1 MTTLTTLT
9 FNTAKTSPLI
19 YNGYTFVTTNSPTN
33 TIFTNNDGM
42 TSTSNAWT
50 GDTTIVSANF
60 PTTLTSIDGSAFSN
74 ASNFTTITFDPSS
87 SLTSFDTSAF
97 NNSGLTSIII
107 PNSVTT
113 IGQSVFQA
121 CSSLTSV
128 TFEATSSVTSIG
140 INAFLNTALTTINI
154 PSSVITMND
163 SAFQS
168 CSSLATITFESPSS
182 LTTIG
187 TSAFQS
193 SGLTSIIIPN
203 SVTSLGYSSFLQCF
217 SLSSV
222 TFEATS
228 SLTTIGGIAFYDC
241 RLLTSIT
248 FNTPSLTTIGANAF
262 EIPSHIPNAGLI
274 TVIIPNSVTSIGN
287 DAFQTTNLT
296 WVDNSSPSLTFGNTT
311 VFPTAFNN
319 ASKTLFTSSSSNPI
333 YSYIQTN
340 YPLTTI
346 VVGPSCY
353 NENVNILTD
362 NGYIPINQIQIGASI
377 KTLNDG
383 YKKVIKTHFQPFNAN
398 HSHFGST
405 MYKLKLD
412 NEFKELNITG
422 NHCIL
427 LDEYDNHMDATVNSN
442 KDEWMIDGKHI
453 SVAGK
458 NPNFEK
464 MPETSYMVYHLVLEN
479 DDAKRRYAIF
489 ANGILSESMSEGHY
503 DEIRCLV

>member
-9 FNTAKTSPLI
+9 FNTAKTGPLI

-42 TSTSNAWT
+42 TSTSNAWA

-60 PTTLTSIDGSAFSN
+60 PTTLVSINNNAFFNATSLASATFDSPSN
-74 ASNFTTITFDPSS
+74 LTTIGDNAFRVT
-87 SLTSFDTSAF
+87 SLP
-97 NNSGLTSIII
+97 SIII

-113 IGQSVFQA
+113 LGNSVF
-121 CSSLTSV
+121 
-128 TFEATSSVTSIG
+128 
-140 INAFLNTALTTINI
+140 
-154 PSSVITMND
+154 
-163 SAFQS
+163 
-168 CSSLATITFESPSS
+168 
-182 LTTIG
+182 
-187 TSAFQS
+187 
-193 SGLTSIIIPN
+193 SGCT
-203 SVTSLGYSSFLQCF
+203 

-222 TFEATS
+222 TFETS
-228 SLTTIGGIAFYDC
+228 SLLTTIGINTFFRC
-241 RLLTSIT
+241 VLLTSIV
-248 FNTPSLTTIGANAF
+248 FNTPLLTTI
-262 EIPSHIPNAGLI
+262 NAGAFQNTTANTGLFN
-274 TVIIPNSVTSIGN
+274 VIIPNSVTTIGN
-287 DAFQTTNLT
+287 DAFSAPNLT

-427 LDEYDNHMDATVNSN
+427 LDEYDNHMDATVNGN

>member
-9 FNTAKTSPLI
+9 FNTVKSSPI
-19 YNGYTFVTTNSPTN
+19 TYNGYVFVPTSPATN
-33 TIFTNNDGM
+33 TLTNNDGM
-42 TSTSNAWT
+42 TSTGNNTWL
-50 GDTTIVSANF
+50 GNNQIVSAQF
-60 PTTLTSIDGSAFSN
+60 PTTLTTIGNNAFASAN
-74 ASNFTTITFDPSS
+74 RFTTV
-87 SLTSFDTSAF
+87 SFD
-97 NNSGLTSIII
+97 
-107 PNSVTT
+107 
-113 IGQSVFQA
+113 
-121 CSSLTSV
+121 
-128 TFEATSSVTSIG
+128 
-140 INAFLNTALTTINI
+140 
-154 PSSVITMND
+154 
-163 SAFQS
+163 
-168 CSSLATITFESPSS
+168 SPSS

-187 TSAFQS
+187 FAAFS
-193 SGLTSIIIPN
+193 STPLSSIIIPN
-203 SVTSLGYSSFLQCF
+203 LVVELSSSIFDTCVL
-217 SLSSV
+217 LSSV
-222 TFEATS
+222 TFETPS
-228 SLTTIGGIAFYDC
+228 SVASIASYAFYNCSELQNLTLNTPLLTTIYALAFAVTGL
-241 RLLTSIT
+241 RQIT
-248 FNTPSLTTIGANAF
+248 IS
-262 EIPSHIPNAGLI
+262 
-274 TVIIPNSVTSIGN
+274 NSVTSIEGS
-287 DAFQTTNLT
+287 AFDRSTNLI
-296 WVDNSSPSLTFGNTT
+296 WVENSSPTLTLGTA
-311 VFPTAFNN
+311 VFPIAFNN

-427 LDEYDNHMDATVNSN
+427 LDEYDNHMDATVNGN